1 MANIRFFLIIQ
12 SIFFSFLSHIY
23 VIIYVYAIIRVIITL
38 LFILLQTRY
47 YKINKKRR
55 LKKRQTHMSLIIFF
69 LIQIVLLATLFESA
83 FMCESLW
90 ILSSNKNSKKFLPSK
105 VFFIYLK
112 WLSIFSIFFSFHQ
125 KNIYV
130 FHKYHQ

>member
-1 MANIRFFLIIQ
+1 MANIRFFFDYPIN
-12 SIFFSFLSHIY
+12 FFSFLSHIY

-55 LKKRQTHMSLIIFF
+55 LKKRPTHMSLIIFF

-83 FMCESLW
+83 FMCESL
-90 ILSSNKNSKKFLPSK
+90 
-105 VFFIYLK
+105 
-112 WLSIFSIFFSFHQ
+112 
-125 KNIYV
+125 
-130 FHKYHQ
+130 